1 MSEQDKQLRLGHV
14 VGPQGPEG
22 SDGAVGPQGPEG
34 ETGPQGPKGDPGPQG
49 PKGDPGP
56 QGPAG
61 EDGASP
67 YDVAVEQG
75 YTGNEAQFYAALVSL
90 QRAPFLPLAG
100 GALTGSLNLN
110 GHTLLLTANSAA
122 AILPQGQAVRVMSE
136 GGGGVVIHDGQI
148 SELEDPAEED
158 QAASKHYVDAQVATC
173 LSLSGGTMEGELRM
187 NKNHLYGLLPPENDD
202 EPATKGYADSI
213 ISNGVPAGVI
223 VLWSGSEDTI
233 PTGWTLCNGQNGAP
247 DLRDRFVVGAGA
259 SYAVDETGGA
269 AGVALS
275 VAQLPAHGHGAG
287 TLSAQE
293 AGTHTHSYTY
303 DSVTENG
310 TDFSGSGNRIAGDVS
325 SESATTQSA
334 GAHTHTVGG
343 TTGVTGSGAEHEN
356 RPPYYALCYI
366 MKLAISV
373 LQEAEA

>member
-49 PKGDPGP
+49 PKGDPGAKGDPGPEGARGP
-56 QGPAG
+56 QGVQGVQGETGARGPAG
-61 EDGASP
+61 PAGADGADGRSA
-67 YDVAVEQG
+67 YQQAVDGG
-75 YTGNEAQFYAALVSL
+75 YTGSESEFN
-90 QRAPFLPLAG
+90 
-100 GALTGSLNLN
+100 
-110 GHTLLLTANSAA
+110 
-122 AILPQGQAVRVMSE
+122 AIL
-136 GGGGVVIHDGQI
+136 
-148 SELEDPAEED
+148 
-158 QAASKHYVDAQVATC
+158 ASGPWLA
-173 LSLSGGTMEGELRM
+173 LSGGSMTGDVAMG
-187 NKNHLYGLLPPENDD
+187 NHRLTGLPTPQVES

-223 VLWSGSEDTI
+223 VLWSGSEDNI

-275 VAQLPAHGHGAG
+275 VAQLPSHGHGAG

>member
-1 MSEQDKQLRLGHV
+1 MAGTLDLGSV
-14 VGPQGPEG
+14 KGR
-22 SDGAVGPQGPEG
+22 DGTDGVDGRSAYQQAV
-34 ETGPQGPKGDPGPQG
+34 
-49 PKGDPGP
+49 
-56 QGPAG
+56 
-61 EDGASP
+61 DG
-67 YDVAVEQG
+67 G
-75 YTGNEAQFYAALVSL
+75 YTGTEAEFKAMLANG
-90 QRAPFLPLAG
+90 PWLPTAG
-100 GALTGSLNLN
+100 GALHGSLNLD

-158 QAASKHYVDAQVATC
+158 QAASKHYVDAQVATR
-173 LSLSGGTMEGELRM
+173 LSLSGGTIEGELNM
-187 NKNHLYGLLPPENDD
+187 NYNRLFGLLSPENDN

-223 VLWSGSEDTI
+223 VLWSGSEDRI
-233 PTGWTLCNGQNGAP
+233 PDGWTLCNGQNGAP

-293 AGTHTHSYTY
+293 AGDHTHEYEDAYPSNSWNAPSGGNHAFY
-303 DSVTENG
+303 DAYRVN
-310 TDFSGSGNRIAGDVS
+310 NK
-325 SESATTQSA
+325 TTPSA
-334 GAHTHTVGG
+334 GAHTHTVSG
-343 TTGVTGSGAEHEN
+343 TTGATGSGEEHEN

-366 MKLAISV
+366 MKLATSTP
-373 LQEAEA
+373 QEAAV

>member
-1 MSEQDKQLRLGHV
+1 MAGTLDLGPV
-14 VGPQGPEG
+14 KGRDGT
-22 SDGAVGPQGPEG
+22 DGA
-34 ETGPQGPKGDPGPQG
+34 
-49 PKGDPGP
+49 
-56 QGPAG
+56 
-61 EDGASP
+61 DGRSA
-67 YDVAVEQG
+67 YQQAVDGG
-75 YTGNEAQFYAALVSL
+75 YTGTEAEFKAMLANG
-90 QRAPFLPLAG
+90 PWLPTAG
-100 GALTGSLNLN
+100 GALHGSLNLN

-158 QAASKHYVDAQVATC
+158 QAASKHYVDAQVATR
-173 LSLSGGTMEGELRM
+173 LSLSGGTIEGELNM
-187 NKNHLYGLLPPENDD
+187 NYNRLFGLLSPENDN

-223 VLWSGSEDTI
+223 VLWSGSEDNI

-259 SYAVDETGGA
+259 SYTVDETGGA

-293 AGTHTHSYTY
+293 AGDHTHEYEDEYTLSQVRVF
-303 DSVTENG
+303 DT
-310 TDFSGSGNRIAGDVS
+310 GSGTQVCENPETDTK
-325 SESATTQSA
+325 TTQSA
-334 GAHTHTVGG
+334 GAHTHTVSG
-343 TTGVTGSGAEHEN
+343 TTGATGSGAEHEN

-366 MKLAISV
+366 MKLATSAP
-373 LQEAEA
+373 QEAAV

>member
-1 MSEQDKQLRLGHV
+1 M
-14 VGPQGPEG
+14 
-22 SDGAVGPQGPEG
+22 
-34 ETGPQGPKGDPGPQG
+34 
-49 PKGDPGP
+49 
-56 QGPAG
+56 
-61 EDGASP
+61 
-67 YDVAVEQG
+67 
-75 YTGNEAQFYAALVSL
+75 
-90 QRAPFLPLAG
+90 
-100 GALTGSLNLN
+100 
-110 GHTLLLTANSAA
+110 
-122 AILPQGQAVRVMSE
+122 
-136 GGGGVVIHDGQI
+136 
-148 SELEDPAEED
+148 
-158 QAASKHYVDAQVATC
+158 
-173 LSLSGGTMEGELRM
+173 
-187 NKNHLYGLLPPENDD
+187 
-202 EPATKGYADSI
+202 
-213 ISNGVPAGVI
+213 
-223 VLWSGSEDTI
+223 
-233 PTGWTLCNGQNGAP
+233 
-247 DLRDRFVVGAGA
+247 VGAGA

-275 VAQLPAHGHGAG
+275 VAQLPSHGHGAG

>member
-34 ETGPQGPKGDPGPQG
+34 ET
-49 PKGDPGP
+49 GP

-148 SELEDPAEED
+148 SELEGPTEED
-158 QAASKHYVDAQVATC
+158 QAVPLGFADGRY
-173 LSLSGGTMEGELRM
+173 LRLSGGTIEGELNM
-187 NKNHLYGLLPPENDD
+187 NYNRLFGLLSPENDN

-223 VLWSGSEDTI
+223 VLWSGSEDNI

-275 VAQLPAHGHGAG
+275 VAQLPSHGHGAG

>member
-1 MSEQDKQLRLGHV
+1 MAGTLDLGPV
-14 VGPQGPEG
+14 KGR
-22 SDGAVGPQGPEG
+22 DGA
-34 ETGPQGPKGDPGPQG
+34 
-49 PKGDPGP
+49 
-56 QGPAG
+56 
-61 EDGASP
+61 DGADGRSA
-67 YDVAVEQG
+67 YQQAVDGG
-75 YTGNEAQFYAALVSL
+75 YTGTEAEFKAMLANG
-90 QRAPFLPLAG
+90 PWLPTAG
-100 GALTGSLNLN
+100 GALNGSLNLA
-110 GHTLLLTANSAA
+110 GHSLLLTANSAA

-158 QAASKHYVDAQVATC
+158 QAASKHYVDTQVATC

-213 ISNGVPAGVI
+213 IANGVPAGVI
-223 VLWSGSEDTI
+223 VLWSGSEDNI

-293 AGTHTHSYTY
+293 AGGHTHEYEDDYTRSQVRIF
-303 DSVTENG
+303 DT
-310 TDFSGSGNRIAGDVS
+310 GSGTQVCEDPTA
-325 SESATTQSA
+325 ETKTTQSA

>member
-1 MSEQDKQLRLGHV
+1 MAGTLDLGSV
-14 VGPQGPEG
+14 KGRDGT
-22 SDGAVGPQGPEG
+22 DGA
-34 ETGPQGPKGDPGPQG
+34 
-49 PKGDPGP
+49 
-56 QGPAG
+56 
-61 EDGASP
+61 DGRSA
-67 YDVAVEQG
+67 YQQAVDGG
-75 YTGNEAQFYAALVSL
+75 YTGTEAEFKAMLANG
-90 QRAPFLPLAG
+90 PWLPTAG
-100 GALTGSLNLN
+100 GALHGSLNLN
-110 GHTLLLTANSAA
+110 GHTMLLTANSAA

-158 QAASKHYVDAQVATC
+158 QAASKHYVDAQVDTC
-173 LSLSGGTMEGELRM
+173 LSLSGGTIEGELNM
-187 NKNHLYGLLPPENDD
+187 NKNRLFGLLPPENDN

-213 ISNGVPAGVI
+213 IANGVPAGVI
-223 VLWSGSEDTI
+223 VLWSGSEDNI

-293 AGTHTHSYTY
+293 AGDHTHEYEDAYPSGTWTAPSGGNHSFY
-303 DSVTENG
+303 DAYRVN
-310 TDFSGSGNRIAGDVS
+310 NK
-325 SESATTQSA
+325 TTPSA
-334 GAHTHTVGG
+334 GAHTHTVSG
-343 TTGVTGSGAEHEN
+343 TTGATGSGAEHEN

-366 MKLAISV
+366 MKLATSTP
-373 LQEAEA
+373 QEAAV

>member
-1 MSEQDKQLRLGHV
+1 MAGTLDLGPV
-14 VGPQGPEG
+14 KGR
-22 SDGAVGPQGPEG
+22 DGA
-34 ETGPQGPKGDPGPQG
+34 
-49 PKGDPGP
+49 
-56 QGPAG
+56 
-61 EDGASP
+61 DGADGRSA
-67 YDVAVEQG
+67 YQQAVDGG
-75 YTGNEAQFYAALVSL
+75 YTGSESEFN
-90 QRAPFLPLAG
+90 
-100 GALTGSLNLN
+100 
-110 GHTLLLTANSAA
+110 
-122 AILPQGQAVRVMSE
+122 AIL
-136 GGGGVVIHDGQI
+136 
-148 SELEDPAEED
+148 
-158 QAASKHYVDAQVATC
+158 ASGPWLA
-173 LSLSGGTMEGELRM
+173 LSGGSMTGDVAMG
-187 NKNHLYGLLPPENDD
+187 NHRLTGLPTPQVES

-223 VLWSGSEDTI
+223 VLWSGSEDNI

-293 AGTHTHSYTY
+293 AGGHTHEYEDDYTRSQVRIF
-303 DSVTENG
+303 DT
-310 TDFSGSGNRIAGDVS
+310 GSGTQVCEDPTA
-325 SESATTQSA
+325 ETKTTQSA